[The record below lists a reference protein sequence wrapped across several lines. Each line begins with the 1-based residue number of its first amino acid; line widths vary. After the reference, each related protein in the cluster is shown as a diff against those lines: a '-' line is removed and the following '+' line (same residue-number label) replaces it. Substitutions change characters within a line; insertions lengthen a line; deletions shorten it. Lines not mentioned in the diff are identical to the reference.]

1 MTEDRHMLYL
11 RFAACLIALV
21 ASATLVGSV
30 LAQSPPWPVKG
41 KLIGGARDT
50 GTDLKKSEDVSGI
63 ACASDTGFPRLC
75 LIVDDESQGAQIVIL
90 KDGEILAGDY
100 IRLITDVYED
110 KGRQKAAELDAE
122 AVAYADGTFYVTG
135 SHGRPRNTD
144 DATAA
149 ADGKA
154 AATRRIF
161 QIKFPDGSI
170 DLATGRLRGS
180 PTILPSTK
188 LATLLGTSLNTAF
201 DAALKANG
209 LTIEGLAVTER
220 TLHVGMRGPVLPDGR
235 DKNRDKAAILSM
247 PLDSIFGEGSGQ
259 PTIVLLDL
267 AKDSGEVRGIRDLV
281 AYKGGFLIIAGPV
294 LDPANGDAPIQ
305 AGDYAIYRHIAGQ
318 TTKLLDLPGYGAKVK
333 PEALLPLDEANGTMR
348 ALLLFDGPDEG
359 GGRTVTFKLP

>member
-1 MTEDRHMLYL
+1 MAEDRHMFSA
-11 RFAACLIALV
+11 RFAACLIALL
-21 ASATLVGSV
+21 ASATLASSALG
-30 LAQSPPWPVKG
+30 QSATWTVKG
-41 KLIGGARDT
+41 KLIGGARDA
-50 GTDLKKSEDVSGI
+50 GTDFKKSEDVSGI
-63 ACASDTGFPRLC
+63 ACASDRGFPRLC

-100 IRLITDVYED
+100 IRLISDTYND

-122 AVAYADGTFYVTG
+122 AVAYADGAFYVTG

-144 DATAA
+144 NATAA
-149 ADGKA
+149 ADMKA

-161 QIKFPDGSI
+161 QIKFPEGSI
-170 DLATGRLRGS
+170 DLATGRLRGN

-188 LATLLGTSLNTAF
+188 LETLLRTSLNTAF

-209 LTIEGLAVTER
+209 LTIEGLAVTGR
-220 TLHVGMRGPVLPDGR
+220 TLHVGMRGPVLPDSH
-235 DKNRDKAAILSM
+235 DKNRDKAAILSV
-247 PLDSIFGEGSGQ
+247 PLDSIFGGGSGQ
-259 PTIVLLDL
+259 PTIVLVDL
-267 AKDSGEVRGIRDLV
+267 SKNSGKVRGIRDLV

-294 LDPANGDAPIQ
+294 RDPANSNAPIK

-318 TTKLLDLPGYGAKVK
+318 TTKLLDLQGYGAKVK

-359 GGRTVTFKLP
+359 GARTVTFKLP